1 MFNKY
6 IEQLHPHPVLNME
19 WYKGTDD
26 YSEGDI
32 EDTIVKLIAE
42 NEPEE
47 YSKIICDNY
56 NWSVFYHLTNIRQN
70 ILNWYP
76 FEENADVLEIGCGM
90 GAITGMLCDRCVS
103 VTSVE
108 LSRRRAIAT
117 LLRCREKDNLE
128 VIVGNINDIEF
139 HKKFDY
145 ITLIGVLEYQGSYT
159 DSVDPY
165 ADFLKK
171 IKTLLKPNGKL
182 LIGIENQ
189 YGLKYWCGA
198 KEDHTGLPFDG
209 MNQYTLSNRKVRT
222 FSKKALELLLRK
234 CGFSNSYFYY
244 PMPDYKL
251 PTVIYSQKF
260 MPDNSN
266 MLNTRPYYVPDNG
279 TLVAQEDK
287 LYQDILENGVFEF
300 FSNSFLVECSESGE
314 LGSVTFASISNRRP
328 KEYQMITR
336 CRDNHTF
343 EKYAVYSEQGKEHVL
358 QCLQNEK
365 EMEQQ
370 GLHVWNSS
378 LEHERM
384 ISCFCEEKNSE
395 IVFLQKIQKGDR
407 ESALRMLDKL
417 FQQILSSSPHVNWE
431 ENILYSFFPDIEQK
445 EEDYG
450 VILSMGYL
458 DMLLRNAFW
467 IEEEFYWFDQ
477 EWNLENVPAIY
488 PMYRALTELY
498 NSYPDIDTTL
508 SLREVAVRYGI
519 LSVWDQMQQLD
530 QMFMGV
536 VIDKFH
542 FLAANQL
549 KSVDMNQCIKNIN
562 RLIQG

>member
-56 NWSVFYHLTNIRQN
+56 NWSVFYHLTKIRQN

-90 GAITGMLCDRCVS
+90 GAITGMLCDRCAS

-222 FSKKALELLLRK
+222 FSKKALELLLKK

-251 PTVIYSQKF
+251 PTTVYSENYL
-260 MPDNSN
+260 PEDEN
-266 MLNTRPYYVPDNG
+266 MQNVRYYYAKNAH
-279 TLVAQEDK
+279 TLVANEKDMYK
-287 LYQDILENGVFEF
+287 DLIENHVFDF
-300 FSNSFLVECSESGE
+300 FSNSFLVECAGRED
-314 LGSVTFASISNRRP
+314 LGNILFASLCDERQ
-328 KEYQMITR
+328 KEYQLGTKIYRNKVVKKFSLSQTGGL
-336 CRDNHTF
+336 HIKQTV
-343 EKYAVYSEQGKEHVL
+343 A
-358 QCLQNEK
+358 NEK
-365 EMEQQ
+365 ALKDRGLLTLGSKIVGDELETPYHEGELLEKLFVKACRAGDEEQAIY
-370 GLHVWNSS
+370 L
-378 LEHERM
+378 LERLYAD
-384 ISCFCEEKNSE
+384 ILLSSE
-395 IVFLQKIQKGDR
+395 IAPD
-407 ESALRMLDKL
+407 ED
-417 FQQILSSSPHVNWE
+417 
-431 ENILYSFFPDIEQK
+431 NILYVLHPELRREQIN
-445 EEDYG
+445 YG
-450 VILSMGYL
+450 PILKNGYL
-458 DMLLRNAFW
+458 DMTFRNAFVSNENL
-467 IEEEFYWFDQ
+467 IWFDQ
-477 EWNLENVPAIY
+477 EWMLENVPADYII
-488 PMYRALTELY
+488 YRALGTVYFSYQDINDKIPMERIIEKCGLKASWEGFKEIEKLFSTSIRDELHITEGAGFTQVD
-498 NSYPDIDTTL
+498 S
-508 SLREVAVRYGI
+508 EGI
-519 LSVWDQMQQLD
+519 
-530 QMFMGV
+530 
-536 VIDKFH
+536 IE
-542 FLAANQL
+542 N
-549 KSVDMNQCIKNIN
+549 IKKVM
-562 RLIQG
+562 